1 MSYIKYTLITLFC
14 FSFISVSAQMNSK
27 NLKIINTKK
36 NTFKN
41 LQLIPIKANNAYKKA
56 YKNIGKY
63 HNLKKAINSGKIEI
77 SDSGTVNTIIATNNS
92 TVNIYIIA
100 GEVVKGGKQDR
111 IVAEDVIIAPGEK
124 KRIPAFCVEQH
135 RWQQQESG
143 NSFKGYY
150 NVSSKKIRQ
159 AALIDKDQQKVWA
172 NVAEVTK
179 ENQAVSST
187 GTYAELE
194 KSETYTKDLKSYLDF
209 FKNKLINDTSIVG
222 VIAVS
227 GDKIVG
233 CDIFATHDLFKNS
246 YPGLLH
252 SYITEAIT
260 NGSKPTL
267 TNAQVSK
274 YYEEFMKV
282 ETEQDKKLEGKGN
295 VFRHKNKKLHLTS
308 F

>member
-1 MSYIKYTLITLFC
+1 MSYLKYMLVAVFC

-27 NLKIINTKK
+27 NLKIINTQK

-41 LQLIPIKANNAYKKA
+41 LQLIPIKANNAYQKA
-56 YKNIGKY
+56 YQNVGKY
-63 HNLKKAINSGKIEI
+63 HNLKKAITSGKIEI

-92 TVNIYIIA
+92 TVNVYIIA

-111 IVAEDVIIAPGEK
+111 LVAEDVVIAPGEK
-124 KRIPAFCVEQH
+124 KKIPAFCVERN
-135 RWQQQESG
+135 RWQQKESG
-143 NSFKGYY
+143 NSFKGYS
-150 NVSSKKIRQ
+150 NVSSKKVRQ

-172 NVAEVTK
+172 NVAEATQK
-179 ENQAVSST
+179 NQASSST

-194 KSETYTKDLKSYLDF
+194 KSETYIKELNSYLEV
-209 FKNKLINDTSIVG
+209 FKNKFINDASIVG
-222 VIAVS
+222 VIALS
-227 GDKIVG
+227 GDKIIG

-267 TNAQVSK
+267 TKAQVSK
-274 YYEEFMKV
+274 YYDEFMKV
-282 ETEQDKKLEGKGN
+282 EAEQEKKLKGKGN
-295 VFRHKNKKLHLTS
+295 VFIHQNKKLHLTS